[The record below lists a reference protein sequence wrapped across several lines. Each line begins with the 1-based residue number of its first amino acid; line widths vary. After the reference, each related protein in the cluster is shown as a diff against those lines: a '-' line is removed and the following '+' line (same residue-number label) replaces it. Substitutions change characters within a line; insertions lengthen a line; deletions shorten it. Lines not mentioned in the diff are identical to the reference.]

1 MDSPSPELD
10 QSLQGLLSFERLDRA
25 SPDLWPEQIPG
36 VSDFASLSVSPFS
49 LSSTPPKWL
58 AELEKDDM
66 DMLQEFG
73 SLTTSQLME
82 KVRGLQN
89 LAFQLGLDE
98 AREMTRGKFL
108 NILEKA
114 NSGRR

>member
-1 MDSPSPELD
+1 SNS
-10 QSLQGLLSFERLDRA
+10 
-25 SPDLWPEQIPG
+25 
-36 VSDFASLSVSPFS
+36 
-49 LSSTPPKWL
+49 PPKWL
-58 AELEKDDM
+58 NDLEKDDM

-108 NILEKA
+108 SILDKSS
-114 NSGRR
+114 SGRR

>member
-1 MDSPSPELD
+1 
-10 QSLQGLLSFERLDRA
+10 
-25 SPDLWPEQIPG
+25 
-36 VSDFASLSVSPFS
+36 
-49 LSSTPPKWL
+49 
-58 AELEKDDM
+58 M